1 LSCVFRPP
9 RYKWATKELR
19 MSDNRIEKHIFLK
32 APLDRVWSALTDSR
46 QFGIW
51 FGMALDGPFVA
62 GQPVTGCIRPT
73 QVDAEVAKVQAP
85 YDGFPVT
92 LVIDRIEPKTLFS
105 MRWHP
110 YAIDRDVD
118 YSGEPM
124 TLVAFTLKETGE
136 GVELTVTE
144 TGFEHIPAHR
154 RAEALKANDG
164 GWAKQMELIAAY
176 VHG

>member
-1 LSCVFRPP
+1 MTENSPIS
-9 RYKWATKELR
+9 EN
-19 MSDNRIEKHIFLK
+19 SIEKRALLK
-32 APLDRVWSALTDSR
+32 APLDKVWEALTDAR

-51 FGMALDGPFVA
+51 FGMALDGSFVA
-62 GQPVTGCIRPT
+62 GKAVTGHIRPT
-73 QVDAEVAKVQAP
+73 QVDPEVAKMQEP
-85 YDGFPVT
+85 YAGMPVSW
-92 LVIDRIEPKTLFS
+92 VVDRIEPKSLFS

-124 TLVAFTLKETGE
+124 TLITFTLKETGA

-154 RAEALKANDG
+154 RAEALKANAG

-176 VHG
+176 VDR

>member
-1 LSCVFRPP
+1 MP
-9 RYKWATKELR
+9 
-19 MSDNRIEKHIFLK
+19 DNRIEKHTVLK
-32 APLDRVWSALTDSR
+32 ASLDRVWQALTDSR

-51 FGMALDGPFVA
+51 FGMELDGPFVA
-62 GQPVTGCIRPT
+62 GQPVTGHIRPT
-73 QVDAEVAKVQAP
+73 QMDAEVARMQEP
-85 YDGFPVT
+85 YSGFPVT
-92 LVIDRIEPKTLFS
+92 WMIDRIEPKTLFS

-110 YAIDRDVD
+110 YAVDRNVD

-124 TLVAFTLKETGE
+124 TLITFTLKETGE

-154 RAEALKANDG
+154 RAEALKANSG

-176 VHG
+176 VDR